1 MVYKKPKHFKFR
13 PKFQRLWFF
22 LNQTIFLKNL
32 QKILNLAYVPV
43 VCKKSKTNYLDLG
56 GSSRCL
62 APVSIIFGSYIV
74 TKLFGIKNDVRK
86 SPFFN
91 TKIWPYKDFS
101 CKMTFFAS
109 FLARVW
115 KFLPIG
121 GKNISYKP
129 NWRYSS

>member
-74 TKLFGIKNDVRK
+74 TKLFGIKNDLRK
-86 SPFFN
+86 SLLFWPQIWLYKHFTAKMAFF
-91 TKIWPYKDFS
+91 WRFS
-101 CKMTFFAS
+101 D
-109 FLARVW
+109 RVW